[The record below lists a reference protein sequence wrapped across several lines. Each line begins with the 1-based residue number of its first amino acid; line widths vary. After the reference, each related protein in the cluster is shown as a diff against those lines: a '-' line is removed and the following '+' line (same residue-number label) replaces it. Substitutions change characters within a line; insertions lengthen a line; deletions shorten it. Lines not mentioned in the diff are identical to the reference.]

1 VTPIPLLSL
10 EENVHEQ
17 FDLTDRVALVTGAS
31 KGLGKAM
38 ARGLARAG
46 ADVFVVS
53 RNENELRASLEEILD
68 STGRRGGYAVADLAE
83 RGAPER
89 VVQAA
94 VFALG
99 KIDIL
104 VSNAG
109 GNTPQPIGEVTE
121 EVWDEML
128 AVHLTGSMALARAVA
143 PLMKEQR
150 WGRIVFT
157 TSVLAFTSIGG
168 RNAYSAVKAGL
179 TGLARA
185 SAIDLGPYGITVN
198 CLSPGPFPTE
208 LVLRNFPSAEA
219 KQAMLDRTAL
229 GRFGEPADLVG
240 PLLLLSSDAGRY
252 MTGTTLV
259 VDGGWLAR

>member
-1 VTPIPLLSL
+1 VTASVGDL
-10 EENVHEQ
+10 
-17 FDLTDRVALVTGAS
+17 FDLTGRVALVTGGS

-38 ARGLARAG
+38 ARGLAQAG

-53 RNENELRASLEEILD
+53 RNEAELTAALAEILD
-68 STGRRGGYAVADLAE
+68 GTGGRGGFAVAELAE
-83 RGAPER
+83 RGAAER
-89 VVQAA
+89 VVAAA
-94 VFALG
+94 VAELG
-99 KIDIL
+99 RVDIL

-109 GNTPQPIGEVTE
+109 GNTPQPIAEVDDA
-121 EVWDEML
+121 VWDEML
-128 AVHLTGSMALARAVA
+128 AVHLTASMALTRAVA
-143 PLMKEQR
+143 PGMR
-150 WGRIVFT
+150 DRGWGRVVYT

-185 SAIDLGPYGITVN
+185 SAIDLGPHGVTVN
-198 CLSPGPFPTE
+198 CLCPGPFPTE

-229 GRFGEPADLVG
+229 GRFGEPPDLVG
-240 PLLLLSSDAGRY
+240 PLLMLASEAGRY
-252 MTGTTLV
+252 VTGTTLA